1 MKQKS
6 TNWKRYL
13 GAVNRRLNMP
23 KRYRRRVLS
32 DLESSIAARHEAGES
47 DEEILQAL
55 GTPKQVAEEMNAQM
69 LPHTLRKSPWR
80 FAALALGV
88 LGALIVLFEGVWP
101 VALLGANAS
110 LGVIGGADGPTAIF
124 VTSVQKEVGFL
135 SAEMLI
141 GALLLLA
148 GVAGYFLL
156 RRCPRKKD
164 KEE

>member
-164 KEE
+164 KEK

>member
-1 MKQKS
+1 
-6 TNWKRYL
+6 
-13 GAVNRRLNMP
+13 
-23 KRYRRRVLS
+23 
-32 DLESSIAARHEAGES
+32 
-47 DEEILQAL
+47 
-55 GTPKQVAEEMNAQM
+55 MNAQM

-88 LGALIVLFEGVWP
+88 LGALIVLFDGVWP

-124 VTSVQKEVGFL
+124 VTSVQSAQKEIGFL

-141 GALLLLA
+141 GVLLLLA

>member
-23 KRYRRRVLS
+23 KRYRQRVLS

-47 DEEILQAL
+47 DDEILQAL
-55 GTPKQVAEEMNAQM
+55 GTPKQAAEEMNAQM
-69 LPHTLRKSPWR
+69 QPHTWRKSPWR

-88 LGALIVLFEGVWP
+88 FGALILLLEGVWP
-101 VALLGANAS
+101 VMLLGANAS

-124 VTSVQKEVGFL
+124 VTSVQKEVGFID
-135 SAEMLI
+135 AEMLI
-141 GALLLLA
+141 GAALLLA
-148 GVAGYFLL
+148 GVAGYILL
-156 RRCPRKKD
+156 RRCPRKKG